1 MNKKVTYKNQVL
13 QVDFDRTQSVY
24 QQVKKGRDVQCA
36 CNYCANFSANK
47 ENIFPDEFKE
57 LLKNLAID
65 YKKAVEVYHLGKLA
79 KGKHFYG
86 GWFHFKG
93 KIVKKDIEMIAITD
107 DFKFEFSQK
116 SSLSFFSKKECS
128 NLVQID
134 FYTYSDWVIDRELEN
149 G

>member
-24 QQVKKGRDVQCA
+24 QQVKKGGDVQCA
-36 CNYCANFSANK
+36 CNYCANFSENK

-79 KGKHFYG
+79 NGKHFYG

-93 KIVKKDIEMIAITD
+93 KIVKKDIETIAITD

-116 SSLSFFSKKECS
+116 SALSFFSKKECS

-134 FYTYSDWVIDRELEN
+134 FYAYSDWVIDKKLEN